1 MDDTRLGTILLESR
15 VIAEGDL
22 EKCLQIQGLTGGLRP
37 LGEILVEQGL
47 IDRPTLERLL
57 ELQDK
62 RQRQR
67 RLLTAAAGEDDRF
80 LARAAKLGASELV
93 ISEGR
98 PPAARIA
105 GEWRGL
111 RDQDLAGPEVW
122 DFVREEM
129 GTEVLEDLAE
139 RRYVSRDF
147 HRQGSCR
154 GRMTA
159 FRQFDG
165 VAVVARLH
173 PEAVRTPADAG
184 IPDAALEVVRAQRG
198 LVLLVGERGGGLTEA
213 FATLLHETARDS
225 SRYVLVLDDN
235 LEYPLPQGG
244 ALVVRRRVGEH
255 VVDYQTGL
263 RTAARED
270 PDAVFVGDVS
280 RPEAFDLALRAAE
293 GGRLVVACLRA
304 ASVVAALQRALN
316 FYQSYDTP
324 RIRATLAS
332 VLQCVL
338 VKHLLPR
345 AQHEGMVAA
354 TELLIVHEAARDV
367 LRQGD
372 LGNVNLL
379 MRMADAGSGHSL
391 DRSLLALVQAG
402 SIRFED
408 AFARAEEKAWLLEEY
423 QATAVKA

>member
-62 RQRQR
+62 RQRQQR
-67 RLLTAAAGEDDRF
+67 TLTTAGSEDDRF
-80 LARAAKLGASELV
+80 LSRAAKLSASELV

-111 RDQDLAGPEVW
+111 RDQELAGPEVW

-147 HRQGSCR
+147 HRPGLCR

-173 PEAVRTPADAG
+173 PDAVRTPADAG
-184 IPDAALEVVRAQRG
+184 IPD
-198 LVLLVGERGGGLTEA
+198 
-213 FATLLHETARDS
+213 
-225 SRYVLVLDDN
+225 
-235 LEYPLPQGG
+235 
-244 ALVVRRRVGEH
+244 
-255 VVDYQTGL
+255 
-263 RTAARED
+263 
-270 PDAVFVGDVS
+270 
-280 RPEAFDLALRAAE
+280 
-293 GGRLVVACLRA
+293 
-304 ASVVAALQRALN
+304 
-316 FYQSYDTP
+316 
-324 RIRATLAS
+324 
-332 VLQCVL
+332 
-338 VKHLLPR
+338 
-345 AQHEGMVAA
+345 
-354 TELLIVHEAARDV
+354 
-367 LRQGD
+367 
-372 LGNVNLL
+372 
-379 MRMADAGSGHSL
+379 
-391 DRSLLALVQAG
+391 
-402 SIRFED
+402 
-408 AFARAEEKAWLLEEY
+408 
-423 QATAVKA
+423 